1 MKKNYLVMVA
11 ICLTSLSLTAQPLIT
26 YNGNAPQ
33 IGDIYH
39 FSGDN
44 GSYDPGPAGA
54 NQNWDFSNIPSSFSS
69 TETAV
74 TPESTPFAGDFPEAS
89 IAFHYTGDNEAYS
102 YAEVSTSAMLNDG
115 VGLDPGGN
123 NEYII
128 HYTDAV
134 MLMQYPFSYSDTYTD
149 SYFSAYTFEGM
160 LTHEWGNIIVT
171 ADAWGSVSTPVDT
184 YNNTLRVK
192 SERIFT
198 DSVWMSGIFLYAN
211 SYTQTSYEWYTS
223 TSHSPVV
230 SISIT
235 GDGTTASYRTDA
247 LGVGEELLTHS
258 QISVYPNPA
267 TNKIYVKLPK
277 GSKPDMKIYILD
289 LQGKQVTQLIKTGSD
304 EFSADIRLLI
314 PGEYVIP
321 VKMNA
326 TKYTTTKFIK
336 TATYH

>member
-1 MKKNYLVMVA
+1 MLKINCKKIIIKKENIMKKNYLVMVA

-115 VGLDPGGN
+115 VGLDPGGD

-211 SYTQTSYEWYTS
+211 SYTQTSY
-223 TSHSPVV
+223 
-230 SISIT
+230 
-235 GDGTTASYRTDA
+235 
-247 LGVGEELLTHS
+247 
-258 QISVYPNPA
+258 
-267 TNKIYVKLPK
+267 
-277 GSKPDMKIYILD
+277 
-289 LQGKQVTQLIKTGSD
+289 
-304 EFSADIRLLI
+304 
-314 PGEYVIP
+314 
-321 VKMNA
+321 
-326 TKYTTTKFIK
+326 
-336 TATYH
+336 